1 MNLPWHLYLMSAIYI
16 IAGFNHFRNPKLYL
30 KIIPPYFS
38 NPKLLN
44 YTSGIAEILLGF
56 LLCIPEFTP
65 FASWGIIILL
75 LAIFPANLYMYQN
88 ENAGLGLPKW
98 IRLLR
103 LPLQFVLIFWA
114 YHYTKY

>member
-1 MNLPWHLYLMSAIYI
+1 MNLPWHLYLMSATDI
-16 IAGFNHFRNPKLYL
+16 IAAVFNHFRNPKFFL

-56 LLCIPEFTP
+56 LLCIPEFSP

-75 LAIFPANLYMYQN
+75 LALFPTNLNMYKNENGYWDYQN
-88 ENAGLGLPKW
+88 GLEYY
-98 IRLLR
+98 
-103 LPLQFVLIFWA
+103 V
-114 YHYTKY
+114 